1 MTDLKNTDAPV
12 EFPFKGLLN
21 KELIKGIENLRNGKT

>member
-12 EFPFKGLLN
+12 EFPFKGLFN
-21 KELIKGIENLRNGKT
+21 KEFIKGIENGMT